1 MKDCEIIVNR
11 LFGIFFCFFYGNTI
25 VGSIVSTTVIGHGF
39 PTLDSNEINV
49 NITEMDEALPK
60 CGVYQADIGNSCGD
74 GEIDD
79 DTLYMVMGIFR
90 SVCLK
95 KYKDPGGTKVCIG
108 SVV

>member
-1 MKDCEIIVNR
+1 
-11 LFGIFFCFFYGNTI
+11 
-25 VGSIVSTTVIGHGF
+25 
-39 PTLDSNEINV
+39 
-49 NITEMDEALPK
+49 MDEALPK

-108 SVV
+108 SVVWWWSHFHWVGSSQILL